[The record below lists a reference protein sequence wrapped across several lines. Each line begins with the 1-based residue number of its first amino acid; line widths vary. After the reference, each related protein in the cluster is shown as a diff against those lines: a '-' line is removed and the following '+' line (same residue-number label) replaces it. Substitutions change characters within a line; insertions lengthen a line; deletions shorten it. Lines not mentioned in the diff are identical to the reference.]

1 MVGRVRSP
9 PRPYTRPGNAVFV
22 SPLDHGFAC
31 RSDWVSIVLVS
42 IEAQTEGN
50 SNARLGVRDE
60 GDGAGHGD

>member
-22 SPLDHGFAC
+22 SPLDHRFAC

-42 IEAQTEGN
+42 IEAQTERN
-50 SNARLGVRDE
+50 SNAQLG
-60 GDGAGHGD
+60 A